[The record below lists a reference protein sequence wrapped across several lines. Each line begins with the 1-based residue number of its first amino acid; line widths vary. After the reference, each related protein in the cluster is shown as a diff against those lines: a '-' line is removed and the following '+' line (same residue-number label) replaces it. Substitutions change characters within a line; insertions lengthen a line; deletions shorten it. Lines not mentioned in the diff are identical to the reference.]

1 MTVAARAD
9 LLAYVTALGDD
20 ALMLGQR
27 LSEWVSRA
35 PTLEEELSL
44 GNVALDYIGRA
55 RLCYRYA
62 ARLADDGRGEDD
74 FAYRR
79 DCRDFT
85 NLLITELPRGDFAFT
100 TVRQFLVDAFEVPF
114 MAALAQCP
122 DVDLAAIGAQGLPEA
137 QYHLRRSRDWMLRL
151 GDGTADSRSRMQNAL
166 EALWGYTAEL
176 FEAPQAERRL
186 ADTAS
191 VPDRRAFEASWRE
204 TIATTL
210 RAATLTEPTATW
222 RVGGGRDGIHTEH
235 LGHLLA
241 ELQFVQRAYP
251 GLSW

>member
-1 MTVAARAD
+1 VTAVARTDLMT
-9 LLAYVTALGDD
+9 YVTGLGDD
-20 ALMLGQR
+20 ALVLGQR

-35 PTLEEELSL
+35 PTLEEELGL

-62 ARLADDGRGEDD
+62 ARLADDGRNEDD

-79 DCRDFT
+79 DCREFT

-100 TVRQFLVDAFEVPF
+100 TVRQFLLDAFEVPF
-114 MAALAQCP
+114 MAALAQS
-122 DVDLAAIGAQGLPEA
+122 VDAELAAIGAQAVPEC

-151 GDGTADSRSRMQNAL
+151 GDGTAHSHDRVQDAL
-166 EALWGYTAEL
+166 ETLWGYTAEL
-176 FEAPQAERRL
+176 FEPPATEQRL
-186 ADTAS
+186 ADAGC
-191 VPDRRAFEASWRE
+191 VPERCAIEVPWR
-204 TIATTL
+204 TTV
-210 RAATLTEPTATW
+210 AATLRDATLIEPTAAW

-241 ELQFVQRAYP
+241 ELQFLQRAYP